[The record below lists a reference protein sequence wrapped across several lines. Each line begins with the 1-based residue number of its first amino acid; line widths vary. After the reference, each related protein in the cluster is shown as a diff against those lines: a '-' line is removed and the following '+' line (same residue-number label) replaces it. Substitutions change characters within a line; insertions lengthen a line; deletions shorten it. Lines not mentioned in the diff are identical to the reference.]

1 MNFESLIGNFSI
13 GKAKLK
19 KAFFCYLLQFFYNLL
34 IENHSEEVMCHLT
47 GSSNLSC
54 FFSSYFCV
62 FFLHFPNLSTILYG
76 KFYIKKY
83 KVNPCILILL
93 EVYCGKQFL
102 GGNKMKEL
110 HKLQM
115 LAQKKVHSD
124 VRRLTFYCK
133 TNTISCVK

>member
-34 IENHSEEVMCHLT
+34 IENHSEEVNFTL
-47 GSSNLSC
+47 
-54 FFSSYFCV
+54 
-62 FFLHFPNLSTILYG
+62 
-76 KFYIKKY
+76 KKY